1 MTTFVSPGVYSV
13 EKDLSQYVSDLSSTI
28 LGLVGT
34 SEIGPTNTPVLI
46 TSPQEY
52 KDIFGG
58 ISTKHYMGYAADA
71 YLKKGNLL
79 WVNRVSPS
87 DAKKAV
93 DAFMLPSSYTNYAGD
108 WVLSAQSATELT
120 FTLSDSVG
128 VTGAQK
134 VVKLDINTLIP
145 GFDFTDSSQ
154 SAFANSKLGS
164 DLASFTANPTAIAG
178 NVFTV
183 SLGAGKGTSAPITIV
198 VDNAG
203 SPSVKVP
210 ASAFTSNNSPATA
223 YAVGS
228 IVATAAAVTSTL
240 SLGICT
246 NLQPITIAAI
256 GIKNTAL
263 LAALKANDYSQLETT
278 LTAVGVAP
286 AALLAN
292 LPLAVSEASYNLD
305 LIASWISCLLSACNV
320 AASATSSYAKVTAWL
335 GVVKFQLAGGTFG
348 IGSATGGIKSVTSL
362 LDSLGNIIEVRV
374 DSVIAGFAGMSA
386 YPSVGA
392 GTGLTV
398 LKQVLSGKF
407 TTSAY
412 RPTWKMETAGTIH
425 VPTVIK
431 VTSLG
436 EADAS
441 NTSVTLSFDA
451 ANVTTTQEQLYTL
464 KVYERIASTSIPSTS
479 YRLADFLLVEQFDGT
494 IESIQSKV
502 TASSRRIA
510 LKIDY
515 STTDSVNITTGVVT
529 PNALLSDGLVHT
541 PVLVTS
547 EVGVGVATGFTVA
560 LGSAGYDLTLAN
572 YLSGGSAGT
581 VVTKNDIIGVAAN
594 RSGIYAFAN
603 PEMIDINVL
612 SAPGWSADPSVAKA
626 MASLAEQRGDVIA
639 LIDSPFGLSVQN
651 VVNYRKNILNLDS
664 SYAAMYYP
672 WVKITD
678 ATNKK
683 DIFVPPTSMVAAQ
696 YAYTDQVSDVFY
708 APAGRTRGSL
718 TEALAVERSLTQ
730 GQRDTL
736 AMNQINPIHS
746 EAGAGI
752 YIKGQRTLQSATTA
766 LDRVNVRRLLLKLR
780 KIIASASRAYEFE
793 PGDSITAQ
801 KLKQLAESVLE
812 DHLRRGAISSYTVD
826 VGPNV
831 NTPLVRE
838 NNELRMNISLIP
850 TKTAEIII
858 ETYLIQNQGGG
869 ISLA

>member
-52 KDIFGG
+52 NDIFGG
-58 ISTKHYMGYAADA
+58 ISSKHYMGYAAA
-71 YLKKGNLL
+71 SYLKKGNFL

-87 DAKKAV
+87 DAKTAK
-93 DAFMLPSSYTNYAGD
+93 DAFILPSGYSNYAGD
-108 WVLSAQSATELT
+108 WVLTGQSATELT
-120 FTLSDSVG
+120 FTLSDSIG
-128 VTGAQK
+128 VTGANK
-134 VVKLDINTLIP
+134 VVKLDAGTVIP
-145 GFDFTDSSQ
+145 GFNFTDSAQ
-154 SAFANSKLGS
+154 TAPANGKLGA
-164 DLASFTANPTAIAG
+164 DMASFVSTPGAITG
-178 NVFTV
+178 NIFTV
-183 SLGAGKGTSAPITIV
+183 SLGAGKGTSATITSVI
-198 VDNAG
+198 DNAG
-203 SPSVKVP
+203 SPAIKVP
-210 ASAFTSNNSPATA
+210 VSSFTSNNSPATA

-228 IVATAAAVTSTL
+228 IVSTGAAVSSTI
-240 SLGICT
+240 SLGICA
-246 NLQPITIAAI
+246 NSQVIKIAAS
-256 GIKNTAL
+256 GVKNTAL
-263 LAALKANDYSQLETT
+263 LAALKVNDYSQLETT
-278 LTAVGVAP
+278 LSVVGVAP
-286 AALLAN
+286 ADLTIT
-292 LPLAVSEASYNLD
+292 LPLVAAESSYNLD
-305 LIASWISCLLSACNV
+305 LIAAAISCLLSACNV
-320 AASATSSYAKVTAWL
+320 AASATSSYPKLTAWL
-335 GVVKFQLAGGTFG
+335 GVIKFQLAGGTFG
-348 IGSATGGIKSVTSL
+348 IGSANGGIQSVSTL
-362 LDSLGNIIEVRV
+362 LDSLANVIEVHV
-374 DSVIAGFAGMSA
+374 DSVLPGFSGIST
-386 YPSVGA
+386 YPNYV

-398 LKQVLSGKF
+398 LPQSLSGKF

-412 RPTWKMETAGTIH
+412 RPTWKMESAGSIY
-425 VPTVIK
+425 VPTIIK
-431 VTSLG
+431 ITSLG
-436 EADAS
+436 DADAS
-441 NTSVTLSFDA
+441 DTAVTLSLDT
-451 ANVTTTQEQLYTL
+451 ANVTTTQQQLYTL
-464 KVYERIASTSIPSTS
+464 KVYERINSASIPSSS
-479 YRLADFLLVEQFDGT
+479 YRLADFTLVEQFDGT

-502 TASSRRIA
+502 TSSSRRVS

-515 STTDSVNITTGVVT
+515 STTDSVDITTGIVT
-529 PNALLSDGLVHT
+529 PSVLLSDGLVHT
-541 PVLVTS
+541 PVLVSS
-547 EVGVGVATGFTVA
+547 ETGQGAATGFTVV
-560 LGSAGYDLTLAN
+560 LGASGYDLTLTD

-581 VVTKNDIIGVAAN
+581 VVTKNDIIGTESA
-594 RSGIYAFAN
+594 RTGIYAFAN

-612 SAPGWSADPSVAKA
+612 SVPGWSADPSVAKA
-626 MASLAEQRGDVIA
+626 MTALAEQRGDVIA

-651 VVNYRKNILNLDS
+651 VVNYRKNILNLNS

-678 ATNKK
+678 STNKK
-683 DIFVPPTSMVAAQ
+683 DIFVPPTGLVAAQ

-718 TEALAVERSLTQ
+718 TEALAVERNLTQ
-730 GQRDTL
+730 GDRDVL
-736 AMNQINPIHS
+736 ALNQINPIHS

-780 KIIASASRAYEFE
+780 KIIASASRSYEFE

-812 DHLRRGAISSYTVD
+812 DHLRRGAISEYTVD

-850 TKTAEIII
+850 TKTAEILI

-869 ISLA
+869 VSLA